1 MSIPHILSQILNT
14 PLLVSPDKLQVIM
27 SLLLRRHGGEQGLDL
42 SQLIALQGGANNGAA
57 RAETRPLNASP
68 VEQIAVIS
76 ALGSMVN
83 RNHGWGESDGSGL
96 RSYRVLGADLLAA
109 GNDPEIGGIILDVDS
124 FGGMAAGC
132 NRVAT
137 LIAEIAQVKPIYA
150 VIDLNCFSAAY
161 WLAAACS
168 RIILTDASAG
178 VGSIGCIAIHHDQS
192 QRNEKEGDV
201 YTAVYF
207 GENKND
213 YSPHNPLSKGMID
226 KLQRSVDRFG
236 LQISQSVAELR
247 GGDLDQVLATKA
259 GTYYGQDA
267 IAAGLADEIASF
279 DDAVAMLAEDIRKK
293 PSPTFTGGSAMTTKD
308 RIAALLANED
318 GPSALAE
325 LGYVKAEAAATEA
338 HAKGLAEGL
347 EQGMKQARETV
358 AEVADLA
365 ELAQLDAG
373 NTIKLIKQGCSPAE
387 ARTAIQT
394 LRAEQS
400 QKTVVLSTVNP
411 TNTNSE
417 KHGLI
422 AACEAINKSAA

>member
-27 SLLLRRHGGEQGLDL
+27 SLLLRRHGGDQGLDL
-42 SQLIALQGGANNGAA
+42 SQLIALQGGANDGAA
-57 RAETRPLNASP
+57 RAETRPLNASN
-68 VEQIAVIS
+68 VQQIAVIS
-76 ALGSMVN
+76 ALGSIVN

-96 RSYRVLGADLLAA
+96 RSYRVLGAELMAA
-109 GNDPEIGGIILDVDS
+109 RNDPDTGGIILDLDS

-132 NRVAT
+132 NRAAT
-137 LIAEIAQVKPIYA
+137 LIAEVAQVKPVYA
-150 VIDLNCFSAAY
+150 VVDLNSFSAAY
-161 WLAAACS
+161 WLAASCS

-192 QRNEKEGDV
+192 QRDAQEGDV
-201 YTAVYF
+201 YTAIYF
-207 GENKND
+207 GESKND
-213 YSPHNPLSKGMID
+213 YSPHNPLSREMID

-236 LQISQSVAELR
+236 LQFAQSVAELR
-247 GGDLDQVLATKA
+247 GLELDRVLATKA
-259 GTYYGQDA
+259 GVFYGQDA

-293 PSPTFTGGSAMTTKD
+293 PSSTFTGGSAMTTKD

-318 GPSALAE
+318 GP
-325 LGYVKAEAAATEA
+325 AA
-338 HAKGLAEGL
+338 
-347 EQGMKQARETV
+347 

-365 ELAQLDAG
+365 ELAQLDAAG
-373 NTIKLIKQGCSPAE
+373 TIKLIKQGCSAAE

-394 LRAEQS
+394 MRAEQS
-400 QKTVVLSTVNP
+400 KKTIVLSTVNP
-411 TNTNSE
+411 TNTSDG

-422 AACEAINKSAA
+422 AACEAMNKTA